1 MPPGQLP
8 DGLMLLAALGALLIL
23 FAVVQLSLVLIEHL
37 GKSIGRLYAFLVSD
51 TARLQ
56 RQKLVERGLGPTA
69 PESSTRSLVGVAG
82 DAYPNIDYP
91 CESCGEPAGA
101 QCLPECPEWGTH
113 TAWAYRTEANR

>member
-1 MPPGQLP
+1 MPSGQLP

-37 GKSIGRLYAFLVSD
+37 GNSIGRLYSFLVSD
-51 TARLQ
+51 TARLERAKRV
-56 RQKLVERGLGPTA
+56 RQTA
-69 PESSTRSLVGVAG
+69 SISSLHGVAG
-82 DAYPNIDYP
+82 DAYPNMDYP
-91 CESCGEPAGA
+91 CEACGEPAGA